1 MNLMMLLTS
10 RRLLLGVLSVAVV
23 FAAYIWVTNL
33 PDNNPALLP
42 PISDIVTS
50 FFSNINSGNLF
61 TALGASLFRIVM
73 GFAIGTTLAL
83 ALGCLIGWYKTIE
96 YLFDPLIEA
105 VRPIPPLAYIPI
117 IIIWFGIE
125 EFSRVLIITIACF
138 MVCVVNVIAGM
149 KNVPQVYVDAAST
162 MGASRWQ
169 VFRTVA
175 IPAATPFIITGY
187 RIALAAAWTTLVA
200 SELLAAQNGLGFLL
214 QEGRRYF
221 LTDQVMMIIIIIGV
235 CAFTMDRMFRRI
247 QAYLM
252 QWSEAR
258 E

>member
-1 MNLMMLLTS
+1 MAFPNAALT
-10 RRLLLGVLSVAVV
+10 RRLLLGVLSVATV
-23 FAAYIWVTNL
+23 FAIYVWITNR

-42 PISDIVTS
+42 PVSDIVAS
-50 FFSNINSGNLF
+50 FFNNLRSGNLM
-61 TALGASLFRIVM
+61 TALGASLFRISL
-73 GFAIGTTLAL
+73 GFIVGTSLAL
-83 ALGCLIGWYKTIE
+83 VVGCLVGWYKTIE
-96 YLFDPLIEA
+96 YFVDPLVEA

-117 IIIWFGIE
+117 IIIWFCIE
-125 EFSRVLIITIACF
+125 EFSRVLIISIACF

-162 MGASRWQ
+162 MGAGRFQ

-187 RIALAAAWTTLVA
+187 RIALGAAWTTLVA

-221 LTDQVMMIIIIIGV
+221 LTDQVMLIITIIGC
-235 CAFTMDRMFRRI
+235 CAFIMDRLFRRI

-252 QWSEAR
+252 RWSEAR